1 LIQED
6 EMATITLGGEE
17 IHTVGDLPAVG
28 ASAPEFELTNTDLQ
42 GVTLDDVDADFIIL
56 NIFPS
61 VDTGVCQASVREFN
75 ERAAEMDRVAVLCV
89 SADLP
94 FAYKRFCA
102 AEGIEGVSGLS
113 TFRSDFATTWGV
125 EIADGPM
132 RGLCSRAVV
141 VLDAD
146 GKVIH
151 TEQVG
156 EIADEPDYDAA
167 LAHLG

>member
-1 LIQED
+1 
-6 EMATITLGGEE
+6 MATITLGGEE
-17 IHTVGDLPAVG
+17 IHTVGELPAVG
-28 ASAPEFELTNTDLQ
+28 EAAPAFELTNTDLQ
-42 GVTLDDVDADFIIL
+42 DITRDGVDADFIVL

-75 ERAAEMDRVAVLCV
+75 ERAAGLERVAVLCV

-94 FAYKRFCA
+94 FAHKRFCG
-102 AEGIEGVSGLS
+102 AEGIEGVSGMS
-113 TFRSDFATTWGV
+113 TFRSDFATTYGV

-146 GKVIH
+146 GKVVY
-151 TEQVG
+151 TEQVAEIG
-156 EIADEPDYDAA
+156 EEPDYEAA
-167 LAHLG
+167 LAHVS

>member
-1 LIQED
+1 
-6 EMATITLGGEE
+6 MATITLGGEE
-17 IHTVGDLPAVG
+17 IHTMGDLPAIG
-28 ASAPEFELTNTDLQ
+28 ESAPEFEVTNIDLQ
-42 GVTLDDVDADFIIL
+42 GVTLDDVDADFVVL

-75 ERAAEMDRVAVLCV
+75 ERAGEIDRLAVLCV

-94 FAYKRFCA
+94 FAHKRFCG

-113 TFRSDFATTWGV
+113 TFRSDFAKTWGV
-125 EIADGPM
+125 EITDGPM

-146 GKVIH
+146 GNVIH

-156 EIADEPDYDAA
+156 EIGDEPDYEAA
-167 LAHLG
+167 LAHVS